1 MDNDNLKHIGE
12 MTSLSEVINALV
24 KQGYTL
30 DFNLK
35 SSQLSGGENPIQEF
49 PEQFLID
56 RYYRFEGE
64 SDPDDEAIVYAIS
77 SVDGKI
83 KGFLVNGY
91 GTSSENCGDEVIKQL
106 KNRTD

>member
-1 MDNDNLKHIGE
+1 MDNDYLKHIGE
-12 MTSLSEVINALV
+12 MTSLSEVLNALV

-56 RYYRFEGE
+56 RHYRFEGE

-77 SVDGKI
+77 SIDGKI
-83 KGFLVNGY
+83 KGIFVNGY
-91 GTSSENCGDEVIKQL
+91 GTSSESTGDELIKQL
-106 KNRTD
+106 KARTD